1 MVPSGRTCIGLLT
14 LVAGAPCGMTAA
26 RHGKARCREF
36 SVHLG
41 EGAVVHAGVA
51 RSHRRRG

>member
-26 RHGKARCREF
+26 RHGKAQCREF